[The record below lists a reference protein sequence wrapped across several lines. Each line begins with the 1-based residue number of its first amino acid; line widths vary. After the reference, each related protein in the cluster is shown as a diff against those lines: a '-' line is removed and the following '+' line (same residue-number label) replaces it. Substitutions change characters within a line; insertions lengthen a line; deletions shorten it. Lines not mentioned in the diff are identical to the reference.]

1 MFNLLLG
8 LCGGF
13 PTKLGRFVFTES
25 ALELIELVEFAS
37 VIGGFSFCFSEI
49 LIISASASFDSVSIL
64 FPLGVLLIM
73 LVELRRRSWLDSRF
87 PMD

>member
-25 ALELIELVEFAS
+25 VLDSPELVELE
-37 VIGGFSFCFSEI
+37 VGGFSFCLSEI
-49 LIISASASFDSVSIL
+49 LIISASASFGSVTIL
-64 FPLGVLLIM
+64 LPLGDLVTM
-73 LVELRRRSWLDSRF
+73 LVVLRRRSWLDSRF